1 MIVLFSSPHI
11 SLCHLSKPSGWET
24 LNEPTWDVILAFLN
38 SLCCVENGDVIVSV
52 ISGSSRRYSSSD
64 GSASIHDIANCGGD
78 SSSSLVVVIFLE
90 RYLCL

>member
-1 MIVLFSSPHI
+1 M
-11 SLCHLSKPSGWET
+11 
-24 LNEPTWDVILAFLN
+24 WDVILASLN
-38 SLCCVENGDVIVSV
+38 SLCCVENGDVIVSI

-64 GSASIHDIANCGGD
+64 GSASIPDIANCGGCGG